1 MKCLAVLILVASI
14 LSAQPKPKKLLAI
27 GAVYGYQ
34 HDTTSDGLAT
44 LWKIGKETGRNGS
57 RG

>member
-1 MKCLAVLILVASI
+1 MKYLAVLILAASI

-44 LWKIGKETGRNGS
+44 LSKIGKETGRNG
-57 RG
+57 